1 MMLLLIFAALLIAF
15 AAFCAFGLPYM
26 LIGPRMLDEW
36 RDNREQQIM
45 GGVIVGAIMLLV
57 VSPFASSALISAT
70 AQVQVMADTFVGQ
83 GWS

>member
-1 MMLLLIFAALLIAF
+1 MMLLLILAALFIAF

-26 LIGPRMLDEW
+26 LVGPRMFDEW

-45 GGVIVGAIMLLV
+45 GGVIVGAIMVLL
-57 VSPFASSALISAT
+57 VSPFASSALIST
-70 AQVQVMADTFVGQ
+70 AGQVQVMADTFVGQ